1 MPIVKR
7 LTERALNSN
16 EGMIFECILC
26 SAGKLKLSYAE
37 ENKDFLNDP
46 KWDVDDDDDDD
57 CVTKKQKSRSLLQR
71 ATTRDE

>member
-1 MPIVKR
+1 VPIVKR
-7 LTERALNSN
+7 LIERALNSN
-16 EGMIFECILC
+16 E
-26 SAGKLKLSYAE
+26 E